1 MRILLADDHKMVRET
16 IKSYLGHG
24 QSAEVVDC
32 GTLAEAETALDRQG
46 PFDIVLLDL
55 NMPGMQGIGC
65 VAEVVRRVGEVP
77 VAILTGSPEAYLAR
91 RAIELGAR
99 GFLHKSMPAASLQ
112 AALQLIAA
120 GQVFIPYDLMESDLG
135 SEVGDLTS
143 RETQVLECL
152 MRGLSNKEI
161 AMELGLK
168 EVTIKLYVQTL
179 CRKLDVHNRTQA
191 ALKGRELLPH

>member
-120 GQVFIPYDLMESDLG
+120 GQVFIPYDLVESDLG